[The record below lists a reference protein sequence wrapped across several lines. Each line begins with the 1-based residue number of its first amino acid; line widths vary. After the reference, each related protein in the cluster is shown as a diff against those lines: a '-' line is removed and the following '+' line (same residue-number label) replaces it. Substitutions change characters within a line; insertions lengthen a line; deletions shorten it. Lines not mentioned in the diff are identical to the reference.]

1 MKRIVFSA
9 FAAGLCLL
17 SCTTSREN
25 TIEGRVEGLETGDRI
40 VLATGTL
47 TQTPVPTDSVTVDR
61 DGYFLL
67 KTSASDV
74 YARLLLLR
82 KGEALDLQNNPSFG
96 LFLEGYD
103 DLQVEGTAE
112 DWMYLKISGGLYARP
127 QMQPLIKI
135 TEQAKDIQKEGI
147 DLMKAAGRYAATQG
161 FDPDSLKILQD
172 SAMNRIKV
180 SNELFRQGK
189 PLQRDIVAGNPDL
202 AYSAELLHYD
212 YQTMEDFDRYDSVFR
227 SLSPRVQA
235 SPAGAAVGRYIA
247 SVRAT
252 EIGALAPDFA
262 LEDIEGRSLR
272 LSDLRGRYVLVD
284 FWGTWCGPCRA
295 STPRLVELY
304 DRLKD
309 RNFEM
314 ISIATDERSE
324 QVWRNV
330 VAEEHMDWRHLNDRR
345 SDIQQAY
352 AVMGVPSCFLIDPR
366 GRIVLKGHPADIAG
380 EVEKVVIGA
389 AEDPR

>member
-1 MKRIVFSA
+1 
-9 FAAGLCLL
+9 
-17 SCTTSREN
+17 
-25 TIEGRVEGLETGDRI
+25 
-40 VLATGTL
+40 
-47 TQTPVPTDSVTVDR
+47 
-61 DGYFLL
+61 
-67 KTSASDV
+67 
-74 YARLLLLR
+74 
-82 KGEALDLQNNPSFG
+82 
-96 LFLEGYD
+96 
-103 DLQVEGTAE
+103 
-112 DWMYLKISGGLYARP
+112 
-127 QMQPLIKI
+127 
-135 TEQAKDIQKEGI
+135 
-147 DLMKAAGRYAATQG
+147 
-161 FDPDSLKILQD
+161 
-172 SAMNRIKV
+172 MNRIKV

-252 EIGALAPDFA
+252 EIGTLAPDFV
-262 LEDIEGRSLR
+262 LEDIEGRLLR

-324 QVWRNV
+324 QVWRDV
-330 VAEEHMDWRHLNDRR
+330 VAEEQMDWRHLND
-345 SDIQQAY
+345 S
-352 AVMGVPSCFLIDPR
+352 VPISNRLMP
-366 GRIVLKGHPADIAG
+366 
-380 EVEKVVIGA
+380 
-389 AEDPR
+389 